1 MWDLLDMNE
10 AARILAP
17 FEELIWENISK
28 MRLIALSPA
37 FFSIIIMFQKA
48 RQMGTENLDTETT
61 HGHLKL

>member
-17 FEELIWENISK
+17 FEELIWENISN

-37 FFSIIIMFQKA
+37 FFSI
-48 RQMGTENLDTETT
+48 L
-61 HGHLKL
+61 